1 MAGAVPSG
9 IFAPYLQFES
19 NRMFRKFTKSAG
31 IPALK
36 LALGASIALAASTAL
51 NSGSAFAQ
59 QPAAP
64 APVQT
69 EIKLP
74 SIIVT
79 EAVEKP
85 LVDRVV
91 ATGTVRPVEEVY
103 VQPLVEAL
111 SIKTLNAD
119 VGDEVKAGSVLATL
133 NDDALLLEKS
143 QLQAN
148 KAKAQAAVAQ
158 YQAQVIEAQA
168 NVADTI
174 RQRDRLQKLS
184 QSGTGTVSQLEQAS
198 AAVEVAQA
206 RLNAAKQAV
215 TVGESDIKVVE
226 AQLDDV
232 DLKLA
237 RTGVKTP
244 VAGVISVRNA
254 KVGAIASGTG
264 NPLFTIIK
272 DGAIELVADLSET
285 DIQKIKAGQKAIVTV
300 AGGKVKI
307 EGKVRLVS
315 PTVDAVTRLGAVHI
329 VIDDESGARAG
340 MYGSAEI
347 IIAETNA
354 LALPLSAVTT
364 GRTGSTARKVEDNV
378 VKQVKIETGIQDG
391 GFVQVVSGLDAGDMV
406 VAKAGAFVR
415 DGDKIAPV
423 PAEPAAIA
431 N

>member
-1 MAGAVPSG
+1 
-9 IFAPYLQFES
+9 
-19 NRMFRKFTKSAG
+19 MFRKFTRSAG
-31 IPALK
+31 NPALK
-36 LALGASIALAASTAL
+36 LALGASIALGASFTL
-51 NSGSAFAQ
+51 NSSSAFAQ
-59 QPAAP
+59 EAAAKPAP
-64 APVQT
+64 AQT

-74 SIIVT
+74 SIVVT
-79 EAVEKP
+79 EAIEKP

-103 VQPLVEAL
+103 VQPLVDAL

-119 VGDEVKAGSVLATL
+119 VGDEVKADSVLAML
-133 NDDALLLEKS
+133 NDDALLLQKS

-168 NVADTI
+168 NVADTT

-215 TVGESDIKVVE
+215 AVGESETKVVD
-226 AQLDDV
+226 AQIEDIN
-232 DLKLA
+232 LKLA
-237 RTGVKTP
+237 RTGVKAP
-244 VAGVISVRNA
+244 VAGVISARTA

-285 DIQKIKAGQKAIVTV
+285 DIQKIKSGQRAIVTV

-329 VIDDESGARAG
+329 VIDDETGARSG

-347 IIAETNA
+347 VIAETNA

-364 GRTGSTARKVEDNV
+364 GRNGSTARKVEAMW
-378 VKQVKIETGIQDG
+378 
-391 GFVQVVSGLDAGDMV
+391 SS
-406 VAKAGAFVR
+406 R
-415 DGDKIAPV
+415 
-423 PAEPAAIA
+423 
-431 N
+431 

>member
-1 MAGAVPSG
+1 
-9 IFAPYLQFES
+9 
-19 NRMFRKFTKSAG
+19 MFRKSTKSAG
-31 IPALK
+31 IPALR
-36 LALGASIALAASTAL
+36 LALGVSIALAAGSSL
-51 NSGSAFAQ
+51 IPNSAVAQ
-59 QPAAP
+59 DAAKPAP
-64 APVQT
+64 AQT

-85 LVDRVV
+85 LVDRVI

-119 VGDEVKAGSVLATL
+119 VGDEVKADSVLATL

-215 TVGESDIKVVE
+215 TVGESDTKVVE
-226 AQLDDV
+226 AQIEDV
-232 DLKLA
+232 NLKLA

-285 DIQKIKAGQKAIVTV
+285 DIQKIKAGQKSIVTV

-315 PTVDAVTRLGAVHI
+315 PTVDPVTRLGAVHI
-329 VIDDESGARAG
+329 VIDDDSGARAG

-347 IIAETNA
+347 VIAETNA

-364 GRTGSTARKVEDNV
+364 GRNGSTARKVEDNV

-391 GFVQVVSGLDAGDMV
+391 GFVQVVSGLDAGDIV

>member
-1 MAGAVPSG
+1 
-9 IFAPYLQFES
+9 
-19 NRMFRKFTKSAG
+19 MFRKFTKSAG
-31 IPALK
+31 IPALR
-36 LALGASIALAASTAL
+36 LALGASIALAAVSAL
-51 NSGSAFAQ
+51 IPNSAVAQ
-59 QPAAP
+59 DAAAP
-64 APVQT
+64 APAQT

-85 LVDRVV
+85 LIDRVI

-133 NDDALLLEKS
+133 NEDALILEKS

-148 KAKAQAAVAQ
+148 KAKAEAGLAQ
-158 YQAQVIEAQA
+158 YKAQVIEAEA
-168 NVADTI
+168 NLADAK
-174 RQRDRLQKLS
+174 RQRDRTQRLS
-184 QSGTGTVSQLEQAS
+184 QSGTSTVSQLEQAN
-198 AAVEVAQA
+198 ALVEVSDAK
-206 RLNAAKQAV
+206 LNAAKQAV
-215 TVGESDIKVVE
+215 AVGQSDIKVVD
-226 AQLDDV
+226 AQIDDIN
-232 DLKLA
+232 LKLA
-237 RTGVKTP
+237 RTGVKAP

-272 DGAIELVADLSET
+272 DSAIELVADLSET

-315 PTVDAVTRLGAVHI
+315 PTVDPVTRLGAVHI
-329 VIDDESGARAG
+329 VIDDKSGARSG
-340 MYGSAEI
+340 MYASAEI
-347 IIAETNA
+347 VIAETNA

-364 GRTGSTARKVEDNV
+364 GRNGSTARKVEDNV

-391 GFVQVVSGLDAGDMV
+391 GFVQVVSGLTAGDIV

-423 PAEPAAIA
+423 PAEPATIA

>member
-1 MAGAVPSG
+1 
-9 IFAPYLQFES
+9 
-19 NRMFRKFTKSAG
+19 MFRKFTQSAG
-31 IPALK
+31 NPALK
-36 LALGASIALAASTAL
+36 LALGASIALAATSAL
-51 NSGSAFAQ
+51 SPSSAFAQ
-59 QPAAP
+59 EAAAKPAP
-64 APVQT
+64 AQT

-74 SIIVT
+74 SIVVT
-79 EAVEKP
+79 EAIEKP
-85 LVDRVV
+85 LVDRVI

-103 VQPLVEAL
+103 VQPLVDAL

-119 VGDEVKAGSVLATL
+119 VGDEVKADSVLAML
-133 NDDALLLEKS
+133 NDDALLLQKS

-168 NVADTI
+168 NVADTT

-215 TVGESDIKVVE
+215 AVGESDTKVVE
-226 AQLDDV
+226 AQIEDIN
-232 DLKLA
+232 LKLA
-237 RTGVKTP
+237 RTGVKAP
-244 VAGVISVRNA
+244 VAGVISARTA

-329 VIDDESGARAG
+329 VIDDETGARSG

-347 IIAETNA
+347 VITETNA

-364 GRTGSTARKVEDNV
+364 GRNGSTARKVEDNV

-391 GFVQVVSGLDAGDMV
+391 GFVQVVSGLTAGDIV

>member
-1 MAGAVPSG
+1 MTGAVPSG

-31 IPALK
+31 IPALR
-36 LALGASIALAASTAL
+36 LALGASIALAAVSAL
-51 NSGSAFAQ
+51 IPNSAVAQ
-59 QPAAP
+59 DAAAP
-64 APVQT
+64 APAQT

-85 LVDRVV
+85 LIDRVI

-133 NDDALLLEKS
+133 NEDALILEKS

-148 KAKAQAAVAQ
+148 KAKAEAGLAQ
-158 YQAQVIEAQA
+158 YKAQVIEAEA
-168 NVADTI
+168 NLADAK
-174 RQRDRLQKLS
+174 RQRDRTQRLS
-184 QSGTGTVSQLEQAS
+184 QSGTSTVSQLEQAN
-198 AAVEVAQA
+198 ALVEVSDAK
-206 RLNAAKQAV
+206 LNAAKQAV
-215 TVGESDIKVVE
+215 AVGQSDIKVVD
-226 AQLDDV
+226 AQIDDIN
-232 DLKLA
+232 LKLA
-237 RTGVKTP
+237 RTGVKAP

-272 DGAIELVADLSET
+272 DSAIELVADLSET

-315 PTVDAVTRLGAVHI
+315 PTVDPVTRLGAVHI
-329 VIDDESGARAG
+329 VIDDKSGARSG
-340 MYGSAEI
+340 MYASAEI
-347 IIAETNA
+347 VIAETNA

-364 GRTGSTARKVEDNV
+364 GRNGSTARKVEDNV

-391 GFVQVVSGLDAGDMV
+391 GFVQVVSGLTAGDIV

-423 PAEPAAIA
+423 PAEPATIA